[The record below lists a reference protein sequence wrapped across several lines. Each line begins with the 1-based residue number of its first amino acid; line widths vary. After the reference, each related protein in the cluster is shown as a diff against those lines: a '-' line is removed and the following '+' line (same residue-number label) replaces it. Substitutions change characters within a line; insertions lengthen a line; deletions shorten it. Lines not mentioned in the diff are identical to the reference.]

1 MRGTVIKRGK
11 SWAVVVDVGRDPFTG
26 RRIRR
31 WHSGYA
37 TKRDAERART
47 EVLSRLDH
55 GTYVEPDRR
64 ALGPYL
70 EVDWLPAMRARVRAS
85 TWDSYA
91 RNIRLHIVPALGG
104 VALQALTPARLNEFY
119 AALLEEGRKDGRGG
133 LAPKTVRYL
142 HGILRKALADAVR
155 WNLLQRNVA
164 DQADAPSPRSG
175 AAEMMTW
182 GAEELGHFLDFV
194 GDDRLYGA
202 WVLAATT
209 GLRRGEVL
217 GLRWSDVDLD
227 SGRLAVRQTL
237 VSVAYE
243 TKFST
248 PKTNRGRR
256 SVSIDAHDRHSSSVS
271 SEAPARGSPG
281 VGSRIPGL
289 WSRRHTRE
297 RRARPPRSVHAA
309 VRQARQEL
317 RTTPHPPARLAAHP
331 RHACPRR
338 WRSSK
343 GGERAARPRHGCVH
357 A

>member
-297 RRARPPRSVHAA
+297 RRARPP
-309 VRQARQEL
+309 
-317 RTTPHPPARLAAHP
+317 
-331 RHACPRR
+331 
-338 WRSSK
+338 
-343 GGERAARPRHGCVH
+343 
-357 A
+357 